1 MKTKNKKI
9 EDHLT
14 LNQMNDLL
22 KEYRDSYEI
31 YRHLLLIRMV
41 YKGET
46 ISKASDNLN
55 ISRKTGERWI
65 KDYNKSGFDGLT
77 SKYSNCGRKSLLSD
91 EQKLFLKD
99 KITGNEEAYD
109 LKKVKKLIKDEF
121 EIEYSDKQVW
131 VITREKLGLNYGKP
145 MLKYNTRPE
154 NAEMKL
160 KKNSND

>member
-1 MKTKNKKI
+1 MKTENKKVV
-9 EDHLT
+9 EHLT
-14 LNQMNDLL
+14 LNEMNDLL

-41 YKGET
+41 FKGET

-65 KDYNKSGFDGLT
+65 KDYNESGLDGLT
-77 SKYSNCGRKSLLSD
+77 SKYSNCGRKSLLTD
-91 EQKLFLKD
+91 EQKQYLKE
-99 KITGNEEAYD
+99 KITGNEESYD

-121 EIEYSDKQVW
+121 GIDYSDKQVW
-131 VITREKLGLNYGKP
+131 VIIREKLNLNYGKP

-154 NAEMKL
+154 NAEESL
-160 KKNSND
+160 KKN

>member
-1 MKTKNKKI
+1 MKTENKKI
-9 EDHLT
+9 ENHLT
-14 LNQMNDLL
+14 SDQMNDLL

-91 EQKLFLKD
+91 EQKQFLKD
-99 KITGNEEAYD
+99 KITGNEETYD

-121 EIEYSDKQVW
+121 GIEYSDKQVW
-131 VITREKLGLNYGKP
+131 VITREKLKLNYGKP